1 MRLISCE
8 SSRNLQRVG
17 LLAALALALNGC
29 FVTRLEAPDNQTVR
43 LLPKDELARYRTE
56 YKNFYLLYGALP
68 LWPVQPSEIIAKEH
82 LVEARAQTR
91 DTVSDGVIT
100 AISMLFPI
108 SVFTQH
114 VVVEGNRAGDLA
126 RDRLMRHDLDRLK
139 PPKTVPDTQAPGPGD
154 EVAPAPPAAR

>member
-1 MRLISCE
+1 MRLMSCWATNR
-8 SSRNLQRVG
+8 SLRRTG
-17 LLAALALALNGC
+17 LLTTLAMALSGC
-29 FVTRLEAPDNQTVR
+29 FVTRLEAPDNQQVR
-43 LLPKDELARYRTE
+43 LLAKGELARFRTE

-100 AISMLFPI
+100 AISMLFPL

-126 RDRLMRHDLDRLK
+126 RDRLMRHDLDQLK
-139 PPKTVPDTQAPGPGD
+139 PGAAPKTQTIGPV
-154 EVAPAPPAAR
+154 EPQPSEPTKH

>member
-1 MRLISCE
+1 MSQMPGLTNRGVLL
-8 SSRNLQRVG
+8 RRAG
-17 LLAALALALNGC
+17 LLVALALALSGC
-29 FVTRLEAPDNQTVR
+29 FVTRLEAPDNQQVR
-43 LLPKDELARYRTE
+43 LLAKDELARFHTE

-100 AISMLFPI
+100 AISMLFPL

-126 RDRLMRHDLDRLK
+126 RDRLMRHDLDQLK
-139 PPKTVPDTQAPGPGD
+139 PEAAPKTLAPEPNEPESSKPKTQ
-154 EVAPAPPAAR
+154 

>member
-1 MRLISCE
+1 MRPMSRC
-8 SSRNLQRVG
+8 SYRNLRRAG
-17 LLAALALALNGC
+17 MLTALAMALNGC

-43 LLPKDELARYRTE
+43 LLAKDELARYRTE

-126 RDRLMRHDLDRLK
+126 RDRLMRHDLDQLK
-139 PPKTVPDTQAPGPGD
+139 PGATPKPGTLSPAQPVPSTP
-154 EVAPAPPAAR
+154 VRN